1 MSRETTTSAAR
12 LTPDRPVLVVDDE
25 QSMREFL
32 SIMLRAEGCEVQT
45 ARHAEEAIGLIESG
59 QRFSLILSDLRMGG
73 MSGLDLLRF
82 SKERDPACQVVI
94 MTAFATAE
102 TALSAIRDGAYD
114 YMIKPFKVDQARA
127 VVRRALEK
135 YMLVR
140 ENFYLKQALGERKSY
155 GAIIGKSEAMTR
167 VFDLIDRVAPTRT
180 TILITGE
187 SGTGK
192 ELVAKAIHDQSG
204 VKDGP
209 FVPINCGA
217 IPENLIESELFGHKK
232 GSFTGAIGDKKG
244 LFEAAKGGTV
254 FLDEIGELP
263 LGTQVRFLR
272 VLQERMIKP
281 VGSATEVAI
290 DCRVIAATNRSLR
303 EEIAAGRFRE
313 DLYYRLNV
321 ITLELPP
328 LRERAEDLRLLINH
342 FVARLAAEMGRP
354 IEGVSADAMRL
365 MLNYSYPGNV
375 RELQN
380 IIERA
385 VTLERERLISAEVL
399 PYQLQKERIDQA
411 AEHVEIP
418 EEGINLEAMV
428 EDLERTMI
436 RKALERSGGVK
447 KEAAK
452 LLGITFR
459 AMRYRLDKYGMDSG
473 GDE

>member
-1 MSRETTTSAAR
+1 
-12 LTPDRPVLVVDDE
+12 
-25 QSMREFL
+25 
-32 SIMLRAEGCEVQT
+32 
-45 ARHAEEAIGLIESG
+45 
-59 QRFSLILSDLRMGG
+59 
-73 MSGLDLLRF
+73 
-82 SKERDPACQVVI
+82 
-94 MTAFATAE
+94 
-102 TALSAIRDGAYD
+102 
-114 YMIKPFKVDQARA
+114 
-127 VVRRALEK
+127 
-135 YMLVR
+135 
-140 ENFYLKQALGERKSY
+140 
-155 GAIIGKSEAMTR
+155 
-167 VFDLIDRVAPTRT
+167 
-180 TILITGE
+180 
-187 SGTGK
+187 
-192 ELVAKAIHDQSG
+192 
-204 VKDGP
+204 
-209 FVPINCGA
+209 
-217 IPENLIESELFGHKK
+217 
-232 GSFTGAIGDKKG
+232 
-244 LFEAAKGGTV
+244 
-254 FLDEIGELP
+254 
-263 LGTQVRFLR
+263 VRFLR

-328 LRERAEDLRLLINH
+328 LRERAEDLRLLINY
-342 FVARLAAEMGRP
+342 FVQRLSREMERP

-365 MLNYSYPGNV
+365 LLNYSYPGNV

-385 VTLERERLISAEVL
+385 VTLERDRIISAEVL
-399 PYQLQKERIDQA
+399 PYQLQKERVDQA

-418 EEGINLEAMV
+418 EEGISLEAMV

-459 AMRYRLDKYGMDSG
+459 SMRYRLDKYGMDSG